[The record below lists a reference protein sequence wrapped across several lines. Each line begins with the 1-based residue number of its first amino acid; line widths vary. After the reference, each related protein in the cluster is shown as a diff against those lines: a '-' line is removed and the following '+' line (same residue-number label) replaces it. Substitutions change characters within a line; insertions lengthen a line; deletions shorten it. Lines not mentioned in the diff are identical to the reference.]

1 MKQLG
6 LFLVNSLL
14 RVYFMRQ
21 KMINIYFTYIILNY
35 IKFSHFIIKIS

>member
-21 KMINIYFTYIILNY
+21 KLVNTAFMYIILNY
-35 IKFSHFIIKIS
+35 VKFLIL